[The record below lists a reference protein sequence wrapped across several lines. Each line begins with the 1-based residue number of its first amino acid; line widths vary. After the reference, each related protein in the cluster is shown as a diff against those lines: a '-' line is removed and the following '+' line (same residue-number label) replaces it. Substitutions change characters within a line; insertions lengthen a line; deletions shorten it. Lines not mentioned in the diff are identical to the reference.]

1 MNLLSLNVHA
11 WMEDHQDQKLEH
23 LADTIAAKD
32 YDLIALQEVNQT
44 IAAPIAD
51 GEVRADN
58 YGLILLGLLEQR
70 GVAGYSYH
78 WSTSHIGY
86 DVYDEGIALLSRYPV
101 LEAEGF
107 YTSKSQDIHTIDSR
121 KIIRLKV
128 EVDGQAVEVYSCHMN
143 LPTSQT
149 ENQVDNLKRLVSHT
163 DFAGVKIF
171 MGDFNTDAIS
181 NPQAYQTILDQGL
194 LDTYQLAE
202 TKDSGVTVCK
212 SIDGW
217 KGQSQDKRLDYVFVN
232 QEVPVQTSR
241 IIFNGQNQEVVS
253 DHFGLEV
260 ALSL

>member
-107 YTSKSQDIHTIDSR
+107 YTSKSQDI
-121 KIIRLKV
+121 
-128 EVDGQAVEVYSCHMN
+128 QAVEVYSCHMN

-241 IIFNGQNQEVVS
+241 VIFNGQNQEVVS

>member
-11 WMEDHQDQKLEH
+11 WMEDHQEQKLEY

-44 IAAPIAD
+44 IAAPIVD
-51 GEVRADN
+51 GEIRKDN
-58 YGLILLGLLEQR
+58 YGQVLLELLKQR
-70 GVAGYSYH
+70 GVNDYSYH

-86 DVYDEGIALLSRYPV
+86 DIYDEGLALLSRYPV
-101 LEAEGF
+101 LESEGF

-121 KIIRLKV
+121 KIVRLKV
-128 EVDGQAVEVYSCHMN
+128 DVQGQALEVYSCHMN

-149 ENQVDNLKRLVSHT
+149 ESQVDNLQRLVGHT
-163 DFAGVKIF
+163 DFEGLKIF
-171 MGDFNTDAIS
+171 MGDFNTDALG
-181 NPQAYQTILDQGL
+181 NPKAYQTILDQGL
-194 LDTYQLAE
+194 LDTYQMAQE
-202 TKDSGVTVCK
+202 KDSGVTVCK

-232 QEVPVQTSR
+232 RELPVKSSR
-241 IIFNGQNQEVVS
+241 VIFNGQNQEVVS